1 MTYNFMENIKLFNLQ
16 KNTQKK
22 DDKQPDYRISF
33 KEKDTFIEGGA
44 CWKKQ
49 DKNGNTYLSC
59 KLSDEWKDHTD
70 ATKFRRGW
78 HLEADNGSKFAPD
91 EQNDL

>member
-1 MTYNFMENIKLFNLQ
+1 MVSK
-16 KNTQKK
+16 
-22 DDKQPDYRISF
+22 
-33 KEKDTFIEGGA
+33 
-44 CWKKQ
+44 KKQ

>member
-1 MTYNFMENIKLFNLQ
+1 MIKIFNLQ

-22 DDKQPDYRISF
+22 EDKQPDYRISF
-33 KEKDTFIEGGA
+33 KDENTFVEGGA

-49 DKNGNTYLSC
+49 DKNGNLYLSC
-59 KLSDEWKDHTD
+59 KLSDAYEDK
-70 ATKFRRGW
+70 RRGW
-78 HLEADNGSKFAPD
+78 HLEVDKGDNALPD